1 MALYRLALLLVNILS
16 ANAPYFTILLCLI
29 FWMILLVRGRVL
41 PLNQLIVSAH
51 INIQSVMEWFKMTF
65 YFSLINLQNRNMM
78 KTTTVLLLSLL
89 KEPLAITP
97 MPCPTRTSV
106 QPLPPAEPHPPAE
119 LHTQPPAQAGG
130 QT

>member
-1 MALYRLALLLVNILS
+1 VGKTTTNKPKRRKVSQMALYRLALLLVNILS

-65 YFSLINLQNRNMM
+65 YFSLIC
-78 KTTTVLLLSLL
+78 KTET
-89 KEPLAITP
+89 
-97 MPCPTRTSV
+97 
-106 QPLPPAEPHPPAE
+106 
-119 LHTQPPAQAGG
+119 
-130 QT
+130 